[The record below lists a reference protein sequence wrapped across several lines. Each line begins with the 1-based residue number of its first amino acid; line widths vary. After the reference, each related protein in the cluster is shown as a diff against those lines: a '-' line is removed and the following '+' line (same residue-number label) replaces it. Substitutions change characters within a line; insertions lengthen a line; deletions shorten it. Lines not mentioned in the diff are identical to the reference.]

1 MVNLTAMK
9 KIMSKTDK
17 LEYHRVRVKELIDRY
32 SDDTFEMPLY
42 VIDDINYHQNIIK
55 SLEGF

>member
-1 MVNLTAMK
+1 
-9 KIMSKTDK
+9 MSKTDK
-17 LEYHRVRVKELIDRY
+17 LEYHRARVKELIDRY